1 MLWFITTHLSN
12 NTGKKKQQKERHKK
26 KCATFSRTIE
36 LSYPNNNLDNKS
48 MLVVPVIHSHTS
60 LSVRIDMHM
69 ASNENLCPIYPNTLK
84 THHQRRF
91 SLPLS
96 FYLQLNCSDLDLF
109 LSISSIIWLHN
120 KSKNKKL

>member
-1 MLWFITTHLSN
+1 MHVGKLFEFVCYGSLLLISQIIQ
-12 NTGKKKQQKERHKK
+12 GKKTTERKTQK

-84 THHQRRF
+84 THHQTSFF
-91 SLPLS
+91 SPFVFLLAVE
-96 FYLQLNCSDLDLF
+96 LF
-109 LSISSIIWLHN
+109 
-120 KSKNKKL
+120 